1 VRAIT
6 GVSVAAELHPQRYAF
21 WAARCIWALPSRCS
35 VRPGARQA
43 QARLEAL
50 EVRSF
55 EVNHTFGLRQMDF
68 HDGSRRVLEK
78 NGRWIKPQ
86 LLGVLD
92 DHSRLCCHAQWYRS
106 ENTEALV
113 HGFSQAIVKRGLP
126 RSLMSDNDSAMISS
140 EFTQGLHTLGIVH
153 ERTLPR
159 SANQYGKQETLWA
172 TLEGRL
178 MAMIS
183 DAEDLTLEHLNLY
196 TQLWVEQ
203 DYHQNRHSEL
213 GSTPLRRFLD
223 APSLRRDA
231 PDSNTLRSAFCEHVT
246 RRQRRSNGTA
256 VPDSRKPTPF
266 NRPTANKHTLEQR
279 HYPASTD

>member
-1 VRAIT
+1 LACGI
-6 GVSVAAELHPQRYAF
+6 SIFY
-21 WAARCIWALPSRCS
+21 
-35 VRPGARQA
+35 
-43 QARLEAL
+43 
-50 EVRSF
+50 
-55 EVNHTFGLRQMDF
+55 
-68 HDGSRRVLEK
+68 DGSRRVLEK

-86 LLGVLD
+86 LPGVLD
-92 DHSRLCCHAQWYRS
+92 NHSRLCCHAQWYRS

-113 HGFSQAIVKRGLP
+113 HGFSRAIAKRRLP
-126 RSLMSDNDSAMISS
+126 RSHMSDNGSAMISS

-183 DAEDLTLEHLNLY
+183 DAEDLTLEQLNLY

-231 PDSNTLRSAFCEHVT
+231 PDSNTLRRAFCHHVT
-246 RRQRRSNGTA
+246 RRQSRSDGTA